1 MYAGGRHTAGF
12 AVTLLALVFAFT
24 LRALMPVGYMPDTG
38 GDSFHLMIASGL
50 RPDPNAAPAEAGGG
64 PDDEEPAGP
73 APVCAFA
80 AAGPA
85 AGPADPPPLPRPV
98 VLAVVRESAAA
109 LRDPPTAHRSEG
121 PPPPAR
127 APPLSI

>member
-38 GDSFHLMIASGL
+38 GDSFHLMICG
-50 RPDPNAAPAEAGGG
+50 PAAPAEAGGG
-64 PDDEEPAGP
+64 ADDEEPAGP

-80 AAGPA
+80 AAGPG
-85 AGPADPPPLPRPV
+85 AGPADPPPLAP
-98 VLAVVRESAAA
+98 
-109 LRDPPTAHRSEG
+109 PPTPAPSPRRS
-121 PPPPAR
+121 PAR
-127 APPLSI
+127 R

>member
-1 MYAGGRHTAGF
+1 MYPGGRHTAGF
-12 AVTLLALVFAFT
+12 AATLLALLFTFT
-24 LRALMPVGYMPDTG
+24 LRALIPAGYMPDVG
-38 GDSFHLMIASGL
+38 GDSFHLVICG
-50 RPDPNAAPAEAGGG
+50 PAAPAEAGGG
-64 PDDEEPAGP
+64 TDDEGPAGP

-80 AAGPA
+80 AVESA

-98 VLAVVRESAAA
+98 VLAIVRESAFAFRAPPAA
-109 LRDPPTAHRSEG
+109 DRSQG

>member
-38 GDSFHLMIASGL
+38 GDSFHLMICG
-50 RPDPNAAPAEAGGG
+50 PAAPAEAGGG

-127 APPLSI
+127 APPPSI